1 MLSDGNKPL
10 GVKFI
15 IQDVWQKVRRGEMS
29 RLMQTF
35 SNVTQLSDK
44 LITHEASIHP
54 SSKGGSLP
62 IQLLCC
68 LLLQKFIGLSV
79 TSLLSPVNQ
88 NDGSGTRCLAWNLKC
103 LWRSV
108 YPDLFINQKN
118 LQTAGHLHITLCYWT
133 HVPCKSISS
142 LPPNNWFL
150 HTLLTGII
158 HLR

>member
-62 IQLLCC
+62 IQLHYAAYCC
-68 LLLQKFIGLSV
+68 
-79 TSLLSPVNQ
+79 
-88 NDGSGTRCLAWNLKC
+88 RNL
-103 LWRSV
+103 
-108 YPDLFINQKN
+108 
-118 LQTAGHLHITLCYWT
+118 
-133 HVPCKSISS
+133 
-142 LPPNNWFL
+142 
-150 HTLLTGII
+150 
-158 HLR
+158 